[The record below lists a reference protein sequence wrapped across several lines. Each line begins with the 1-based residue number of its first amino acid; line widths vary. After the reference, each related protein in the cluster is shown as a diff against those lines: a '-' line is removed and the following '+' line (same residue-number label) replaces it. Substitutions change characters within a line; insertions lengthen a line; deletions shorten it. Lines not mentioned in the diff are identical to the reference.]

1 MSIVI
6 YVSHLDFPA
15 FDWSAPW
22 QELFAIASSETVW
35 IGYSSGELRVVAYDE
50 EKRDRFVVAAMDV
63 LIDEL
68 GYHPDDIAEP
78 HYYSQCV
85 ASYEHSP
92 PPGLPPPP
100 GLARGASPHVGGVSP
115 HVGGVS
121 PHVGGGSPTAR
132 GSASPHVGGVSP
144 SRGGASSLLKIA
156 VHDVHRDPSQM
167 LLVPTEAVRARVLA
181 DLIGGKE
188 MVEMSRLSLASNIHY
203 DGKSAWI
210 GLQIWEVSIRWRSVL
225 GMKVVGAPTGVA
237 LLKQPL
243 QGAPTTTMPNNTTTL
258 LHDYKVKLGNSLVIT
273 DIDAHMTL
281 MYVKQSALGELDAI
295 MEGLEE
301 RLTAMSRSQ
310 HERKCVLK
318 FNEQFAEPDYAWAD
332 LLVTSQAHSGV
343 HALVA
348 AGLRRRSIRGST
360 QGLTLK
366 DAFHMSIR
374 TYGRT
379 QLVCL

>member
-1 MSIVI
+1 MLLFDNALISGRSQHSSRASGRLATPRRRPSQMSIVI
-6 YVSHLDFPA
+6 YVSDLDFPA

-22 QELFAIASSETVW
+22 EKLFAIASSETVW

-78 HYYSQCV
+78 HYYSQCLV
-85 ASYEHSP
+85 LPEGAP

-100 GLARGASPHVGGVSP
+100 GLAR
-115 HVGGVS
+115 
-121 PHVGGGSPTAR
+121 GGGSPTAR

-225 GMKVVGAPTGVA
+225 GMKVVGAPTGVH
-237 LLKQPL
+237 P
-243 QGAPTTTMPNNTTTL
+243 GPTGRKL
-258 LHDYKVKLGNSLVIT
+258 AEAVWVKHFLACSRGVF
-273 DIDAHMTL
+273 
-281 MYVKQSALGELDAI
+281 E
-295 MEGLEE
+295 
-301 RLTAMSRSQ
+301 SRSTF
-310 HERKCVLK
+310 LT
-318 FNEQFAEPDYAWAD
+318 QFC
-332 LLVTSQAHSGV
+332 
-343 HALVA
+343 
-348 AGLRRRSIRGST
+348 GSET
-360 QGLTLK
+360 VVFDHK
-366 DAFHMSIR
+366 I
-374 TYGRT
+374 
-379 QLVCL
+379 